1 MGASNKMVFAN
12 IPDKNALQSYYAY
25 IDEAGDEGFNF
36 TKGRTRKWFI
46 VSAVITR
53 KENDLDVLKSIVH
66 TTRANFKMSSTQE
79 IHFRRLPHEK
89 KKVYLMTI
97 ASTPGIRA
105 ICVAIHKPAL
115 NSLAFQHN
123 NVLYFYACR
132 LLLERI
138 SWFCRDHYDK
148 GKCVGQGYPLL
159 VFSKRK
165 NMSYDDIRGYFSK
178 LHEKHGQNSIAWDYI
193 DELLVEAYGAK
204 EKMGLQVADAVASA
218 LYRKLNEDE
227 YGNTEPAYFEMLTPI
242 LYKYNG
248 KLEGYGLK
256 YYPYIKA

>member
-1 MGASNKMVFAN
+1 MVFAN

-148 GKCVGQGYPLL
+148 EKCVGQGYPLL

-165 NMSYDDIRGYFSK
+165 NMSYDDIIKNELKIMDTSACALCK
-178 LHEKHGQNSIAWDYI
+178 QN
-193 DELLVEAYGAK
+193 
-204 EKMGLQVADAVASA
+204 
-218 LYRKLNEDE
+218 E

-256 YYPYIKA
+256 YYP